1 LEFPIYLFPAFIT
14 VFILPL
20 GFGAGFEELGFFLDG
35 FSVFAL
41 LLLFELLLLE
51 SLLLELLSEL
61 LSFELSLF
69 ELLLV
74 LAVAVGAVSELD
86 PAFELALELLE
97 LEPESES
104 ELVSLFALVP
114 EVLSSVALSFDSDS
128 ELSATTGSLAEAIS
142 ALISDSSVAK

>member
-1 LEFPIYLFPAFIT
+1 
-14 VFILPL
+14 
-20 GFGAGFEELGFFLDG
+20 
-35 FSVFAL
+35 L
-41 LLLFELLLLE
+41 LLD
-51 SLLLELLSEL
+51 LLSEL
-61 LSFELSLF
+61 LLFELSLF

-86 PAFELALELLE
+86 PALELALEL

-142 ALISDSSVAK
+142 ALISDSSVAKLLSSLCNSAFIAVKSASLSSSCCLFRSEEHTSELQ